1 MATSDKVDFKAR
13 SISKDKKRH
22 FTAVNILFYKY
33 IYIHLEFSL
42 FIYICVCVYTHVFE
56 LKTHT
61 YHPFTYFYL
70 KNVYHKCISTGNF
83 WFSYSL

>member
-42 FIYICVCVYTHVFE
+42 FIYIYVCVCIHM
-56 LKTHT
+56 
-61 YHPFTYFYL
+61 YL
-70 KNVYHKCISTGNF
+70 N
-83 WFSYSL
+83 

>member
-42 FIYICVCVYTHVFE
+42 FIYICVCVCIHM
-56 LKTHT
+56 
-61 YHPFTYFYL
+61 YL
-70 KNVYHKCISTGNF
+70 N
-83 WFSYSL
+83 